1 MIKVYDLYQK
11 YQIYKKIIDY
21 IFRYLG
27 RQKGGYYTRE
37 DIGTVGARDPDTAVL
52 NGVTGR
58 PIYNLINSKSILF

>member
-1 MIKVYDLYQK
+1 MIYIKNTRYIERLIIYD
-11 YQIYKKIIDY
+11 

-52 NGVTGR
+52 NGVTG
-58 PIYNLINSKSILF
+58 IYNFINSKSILF